1 MELSEIYQKL
11 CTVGIPVGYLRFRK
25 PQKLPFIVYY
35 ESGSEIRGADGYNML
50 REVSVTVELYFE
62 VKDITI
68 ERKIEELFRD
78 TEINRSPDIYI
89 DGEDMFMSSFSFT
102 TFQFIKEE

>member
-11 CTVGIPVGYLRFRK
+11 CTVGVPVAYLRFRK

-50 REVSVTVELYFE
+50 RETKITIELYFE
-62 VKDITI
+62 TKDIAT
-68 ERKIEELFRD
+68 ERRIEELFRD
-78 TEINRSPDIYI
+78 TEITRSPDTWLDDEQMY
-89 DGEDMFMSSFSFT
+89 MSSFSFT

>member
-11 CTVGIPVGYLRFRK
+11 CTVGVPVTYLRFRK

-35 ESGSEIRGADGYNML
+35 ESGSEIRGADGHNML
-50 REVSVTVELYFE
+50 REVNVTVELYFE

-68 ERKIEELFRD
+68 ERKIENLFRNV
-78 TEINRSPDIYI
+78 EITRSPDIWLDDEKMY
-89 DGEDMFMSSFSFT
+89 MTSYSFDT
-102 TFQFIKEE
+102 YQFIEEE